1 MIVTDAEFDSRRA
14 SACLN
19 DWLDGRSDET
29 SKLTSVVGSLPSIAL
44 DVFMTVNSDDAR
56 VSNGVDRLDQALI
69 LLGSSGLRELLRN
82 PPQNNPIREYGDE
95 TFNQNSLQVA
105 RAAALVARS
114 ARIPLEDEVFAAGL
128 FLDIGTLI
136 LRHRFPIRYK
146 EAERQAQDAAHC
158 SVEYERLLLGT
169 DHAEESESFLRQVGL
184 PPGLT
189 DSVLFHHNPLNA
201 NRKSRFRALL
211 LHLGNFVANPRRS
224 RWLQSSAAVRLRV
237 QILTHLRLD
246 VATLNELSLVLKSEL
261 SPAPA
266 MDDE

>member
-1 MIVTDAEFDSRRA
+1 MILPDAELEGHRA

-19 DWLDGRSDET
+19 DWLDGRSDEA
-29 SKLTSVVGSLPSIAL
+29 SELTSVVGSLPGIAL
-44 DVFMTVNSDDAR
+44 DVFMAVNSDGAR

-69 LLGSSGLRELLRN
+69 LLGSNGLRELLRN
-82 PPQNNPIREYGDE
+82 PPPNNPIREYGDE
-95 TFNQNSLQVA
+95 IFNQNSLHVA
-105 RAAALVARS
+105 RGAALVARA
-114 ARIPLEDEVFAAGL
+114 ARIPLEEEVFAAGL

-136 LRHRFPIRYK
+136 LRRRFPIRH
-146 EAERQAQDAAHC
+146 EQAERQAQDAAHC

-169 DHAEESESFLRQVGL
+169 DHAEESESFLRQVGF
-184 PPGLT
+184 PPGMT
-189 DSVLFHHNPLNA
+189 DSVLFHHDPLNA

-211 LHLGNFVANPRRS
+211 LHLGDLVANPRRS
-224 RWLQSSAAVRLRV
+224 RWLQSSAAARMRT

-266 MDDE
+266 MDDV